1 MIIVHSV
8 NLGFKNRRVAVL
20 KYILAYSVYVKCKN
34 IYIYIFGLLTCMA
47 ERRINQYHGYNQQHV
62 LWNLEADPTI
72 AAFCFIW
79 FLNTV
84 CSK

>member
-34 IYIYIFGLLTCMA
+34 IYIYFWLTHMYGRKKNKSVPWIQPATCFVESGSRSNYCSFLLYM
-47 ERRINQYHGYNQQHV
+47 V
-62 LWNLEADPTI
+62 
-72 AAFCFIW
+72 
-79 FLNTV
+79 
-84 CSK
+84 SKYSLF